1 MKARIQRS
9 KVKTDINI
17 APFTDVILV
26 LLIIFMISTPA
37 LMQPGI
43 TVNLPK
49 TKITDATDSSN
60 MEVKISREQNI
71 YVDDKK
77 TELENVEAVV
87 KEWLVSNPNQ
97 SIVIK
102 GDEQIPYNLVI
113 QFMDRAKSAGATKF
127 ALAVDNANTSGK

>member
-1 MKARIQRS
+1 MKGQIKRN

-49 TKITDATDSSN
+49 TKITDATDNSN
-60 MEVKISREQNI
+60 MEVLISRQGNVYIENKQ
-71 YVDDKK
+71 
-77 TELENVEAVV
+77 TELENVESIVR
-87 KEWLVSNPNQ
+87 EWNLSNPNQ
-97 SIVIK
+97 SVVIK
-102 GDEQIPYNLVI
+102 ADEQIPYNLVI
-113 QFMDRAKSAGATKF
+113 QFIDRAKKGGASKF
-127 ALAVDNANTSGK
+127 ALAVDNQNTKS

>member
-1 MKARIQRS
+1 MGARIKRN

-49 TKITDATDSSN
+49 TKVTDATENSN
-60 MEVKISREQNI
+60 MEVLLSREGKI
-71 YVDDKK
+71 YIENKEVDLEDTK
-77 TELENVEAVV
+77 TVV
-87 KEWLVSNPNQ
+87 GNWVLANPNQ
-97 SIVIK
+97 TVVIK
-102 GDEQIPYNLVI
+102 ADAEIPYDSVI
-113 QFMDRAKSAGATKF
+113 QFMDRAKRGGATKF
-127 ALAVDNANTSGK
+127 ALAVDNQNTK

>member
-1 MKARIQRS
+1 MQARIKRN

-49 TKITDATDSSN
+49 TKITDATDNSS
-60 MEVKISREQNI
+60 MEVLISREGNI
-71 YVDDKK
+71 YIQNKQV
-77 TELENVEAVV
+77 ELENVESVV
-87 KEWLVSNPNQ
+87 KEWVLSNPNQ
-97 SIVIK
+97 SVVVK
-102 GDEQIPYNLVI
+102 GDVQIPYDLII
-113 QFMDRAKSAGATKF
+113 QFMDRAKRAGATKF
-127 ALAVDNANTSGK
+127 ALAVNNQNTK

>member
-1 MKARIQRS
+1 MKARIQRN

-60 MEVKISREQNI
+60 MEVLISREGNI
-71 YVDDKK
+71 YIDNKQTDM
-77 TELENVEAVV
+77 ENVENVV
-87 KEWLVSNPNQ
+87 KEWVIANPNQ
-97 SIVIK
+97 SVVIK
-102 GDEQIPYNLVI
+102 GDEQISYNLVI
-113 QFMDRAKSAGATKF
+113 QFMDRAKRAGATKF
-127 ALAVDNANTSGK
+127 ALAVDNANTK

>member
-1 MKARIQRS
+1 MKGRIQRN

-49 TKITDATDSSN
+49 TKITDATDTSN
-60 MEVKISREQNI
+60 LEVLISREQHI
-71 YVDDKK
+71 YIDDKQ
-77 TELENVEAVV
+77 TELENVESVV
-87 KEWLVSNPNQ
+87 KEWLLSNPNQ
-97 SIVIK
+97 SVVIK
-102 GDEQIPYNLVI
+102 GDEEIPYNLVI
-113 QFMDRAKSAGATKF
+113 QFMDRAKRAGATKF
-127 ALAVDNANTSGK
+127 ALAVDNANTEKK

>member
-1 MKARIQRS
+1 MKGQIKRN

-49 TKITDATDSSN
+49 TKITDATDNSN
-60 MEVKISREQNI
+60 MEVLISREGNVYIENKQ
-71 YVDDKK
+71 
-77 TELENVEAVV
+77 TELENVESVV
-87 KEWLVSNPNQ
+87 REWNLSNPNQ
-97 SIVIK
+97 SVVIK
-102 GDEQIPYNLVI
+102 ADEQVLYNLVI
-113 QFMDRAKSAGATKF
+113 QFIDRAKKAGASKF
-127 ALAVDNANTSGK
+127 ALAVDNQNTK

>member
-1 MKARIQRS
+1 MRAHIKKN

-49 TKITDATDSSN
+49 TKITDATETSN
-60 MEVKISREQNI
+60 MEVLISREGNI
-71 YVDDKK
+71 
-77 TELENVEAVV
+77 
-87 KEWLVSNPNQ
+87 
-97 SIVIK
+97 
-102 GDEQIPYNLVI
+102 
-113 QFMDRAKSAGATKF
+113 
-127 ALAVDNANTSGK
+127 

>member
-1 MKARIQRS
+1 MRAHIKRN

-49 TKITDATDSSN
+49 TKITDPTDSSN
-60 MEVKISREQNI
+60 MEVLISREGNI
-71 YVDDKK
+71 YIDNKQ
-77 TELENVEAVV
+77 TELENVENVV
-87 KEWLVSNPNQ
+87 KEWIVSNPNQ
-97 SIVIK
+97 SVVIK

-113 QFMDRAKSAGATKF
+113 QFMDRAKRAGAAKF
-127 ALAVDNANTSGK
+127 ALAVDNANTEK

>member
-1 MKARIQRS
+1 MRARIKRN

-49 TKITDATDSSN
+49 TKITDPTDNSN
-60 MEVKISREQNI
+60 MEVLISREGNI
-71 YVDDKK
+71 YIDNKQ
-77 TELENVEAVV
+77 TELENVESVV
-87 KEWLVSNPNQ
+87 KEWIVSNPNQ
-97 SIVIK
+97 SVVIK

-113 QFMDRAKSAGATKF
+113 QFMDRAKRAGAAKF
-127 ALAVDNANTSGK
+127 ALAVDNANTEK

>member
-1 MKARIQRS
+1 MKARIQRN

-49 TKITDATDSSN
+49 TKITDATDNTN
-60 MEVKISREQNI
+60 MDVLISREGNI
-71 YVDDKK
+71 YIDDKQ
-77 TELENVEAVV
+77 TDLENVENVI
-87 KEWLVSNPNQ
+87 KEWVVANPNQ
-97 SIVIK
+97 SVVIK
-102 GDEQIPYNLVI
+102 GDEQISYNLVI
-113 QFMDRAKSAGATKF
+113 QFMDRAKRAGATKF
-127 ALAVDNANTSGK
+127 ALAVDNQNTK

>member
-1 MKARIQRS
+1 MRVHIKRN

-60 MEVKISREQNI
+60 MEVLISREGNI
-71 YVDDKK
+71 YIENKQ
-77 TELENVEAVV
+77 TEIENVESVV
-87 KEWLVSNPNQ
+87 KEWVLSNPNQ
-97 SIVIK
+97 SVVIK
-102 GDEQIPYNLVI
+102 GDVQIPYDLVI
-113 QFMDRAKSAGATKF
+113 QFMDRAKRAGATKF
-127 ALAVDNANTSGK
+127 ALAVDNQNTK